1 MGFALFLIFVGLM
14 ILLSSLGLMSLTFG
28 RVVSVFF
35 AIFFAVSGLKSI
47 FKRGFPS
54 GLVSIS
60 LAVILVLYAFDIVT
74 FGFWKIVGILIAV
87 FFIEIGLR
95 ILTKGSTHFSN
106 FSHWEDF
113 F

>member
-1 MGFALFLIFVGLM
+1 MGFALFLIFVGIM
-14 ILLSSLGLMSLTFG
+14 ILLSSLGLMSLAFG

-35 AIFFAVSGLKSI
+35 AIFFAFSGLKII

-60 LAVILVLYAFDIVT
+60 LAVILILYAFNIVT

-87 FFIEIGLR
+87 FLIEVGLR
-95 ILTKGSTHFSN
+95 ILTKGSTHFS
-106 FSHWEDF
+106 HWEDF